1 MAPYQSPTYRAVVLA
16 PIESPKE
23 VTLLHTMGDVRREM
37 LAVGIRPEMLARV
50 IDDKDDGEPLDDEED
65 RG

>member
-1 MAPYQSPTYRAVVLA
+1 MA